1 MFQDDCDDTEDEDGL
16 GADHDNA
23 DLIVVV
29 EDDVLQLEGIVDD
42 GAGDV
47 QPRPHVHV
55 SHQAPQ
61 QGGVGL

>member
-1 MFQDDCDDTEDEDGL
+1 MFQDYCEDAEVENGL
-16 GADHDNA
+16 GADHANA

-47 QPRPHVHV
+47 EPRAHVHV
-55 SHQAPQ
+55 SHEAPQ
-61 QGGVGL
+61 QGRVGF

>member
-1 MFQDDCDDTEDEDGL
+1 MVILHICFRQDDCGL
-16 GADHDNA
+16 GVDHDNA
-23 DLIVVV
+23 DLVVVV

-47 QPRPHVHV
+47 QPGPHVHV
-55 SHQAPQ
+55 PHQTPQ

>member
-1 MFQDDCDDTEDEDGL
+1 MLVF
-16 GADHDNA
+16 DNA
-23 DLIVVV
+23 NLIVVV

-55 SHQAPQ
+55 SHQTPQ
-61 QGGVGL
+61 QGGVRL

>member
-1 MFQDDCDDTEDEDGL
+1 MFQNYCDDAEDEDGL
-16 GADHDNA
+16 GDHDNA

-47 QPRPHVHV
+47 EPRAHVHV
-55 SHQAPQ
+55 SHEAPQ
-61 QGGVGL
+61 QGRVGF

>member
-1 MFQDDCDDTEDEDGL
+1 MFQDYCDDAEDEDGL
-16 GADHDNA
+16 GDHDNA

-47 QPRPHVHV
+47 EPRAHVHV
-55 SHQAPQ
+55 SHEAPQ
-61 QGGVGL
+61 QGRVGF

>member
-1 MFQDDCDDTEDEDGL
+1 MFQDYCDDAEDEDGL
-16 GADHDNA
+16 GDHDNA

-47 QPRPHVHV
+47 QARPHVHV
-55 SHQAPQ
+55 SHEAPQ

>member
-1 MFQDDCDDTEDEDGL
+1 MDSVGTTKL
-16 GADHDNA
+16 DHGKA
-23 DLIVVV
+23 HLIVVV
-29 EDDVLQLEGIVDD
+29 KDDVLQLEGIVDD